1 MASLSASFMM
11 NDLHKKINAQK
22 ESALHLSLFSIFT
35 GGIHP
40 LIMLDINEAATKPVV
55 FSTSGN
61 S

>member
-11 NDLHKKINAQK
+11 NDLQENNKVKK

-40 LIMLDINEAATKPVV
+40 LIMLDIKEAEKKAVI
-55 FSTSGN
+55 FSAAGN